1 MSTEILQDRRA
12 KMLADW
18 QESIGDKQALL
29 KDPEAYTQQL
39 IEQAAEA
46 FTAKVI
52 NWEDLRELKEWAD
65 GAYSGAVEEQL

>member
-1 MSTEILQDRRA
+1 MSTETAQDSRA

-18 QESIGDKQALL
+18 QKALEDKEALL
-29 KDPEAYTQQL
+29 KAPEAYTQQM

-46 FTAKVI
+46 FTARVI

-65 GAYSGAVEEQL
+65 GAYSWAVEEQL